1 MVTCPSKT
9 IKLWQ
14 GALTFMVTVEVGR
27 QAVWDHCKEA
37 GISDDIALIAKYF
50 DIKDICVIFNGK
62 MTYIHERPRK
72 LIRVPANPVKI
83 DYKACIQATKDA
95 ARRYK

>member
-1 MVTCPSKT
+1 
-9 IKLWQ
+9 
-14 GALTFMVTVEVGR
+14 MVTVEVGR

-83 DYKACIQATKDA
+83 DYKVCIQATKDS